1 MSGRPRRGPDGE
13 ATRPPRTPRPVFAA
27 AAAVGLVAAGAG
39 CSEPEPV
46 ELATVL
52 PPAAEAPA
60 GPADPGPGATETPT
74 DTVCVDTARSLVRWK
89 GTEVTGDG
97 HAGVVGFAGGRLR
110 LRDDRVTGGAVTVD
124 MRTIA
129 ITDIPADQV
138 EARRQL
144 RSHLA
149 HEEFFAVER
158 FPTAR
163 LVLTA
168 VEGGEHGLYRVAG
181 NLAIRDS
188 VHNVAFE
195 VTAPVVTAET
205 VWATADFG
213 IDRRLW
219 GVEFDGRTSALR
231 NALVHDAIQLEITL
245 VATRAAC
252 RMAAERPGDAGR

>member
-1 MSGRPRRGPDGE
+1 MSGRSLRRPDGPAIRGPTTTGPVV
-13 ATRPPRTPRPVFAA
+13 ATAA
-27 AAAVGLVAAGAG
+27 ALALVATAAG
-39 CSEPEPV
+39 CSEPDAV
-46 ELATVL
+46 ERAVVL
-52 PPAAEAPA
+52 PATEAQAIASA
-60 GPADPGPGATETPT
+60 GPAAGPV
-74 DTVCVDTARSLVRWK
+74 DTVCVDTSRSLVRWK
-89 GTEVTGDG
+89 GTEVAGDG
-97 HAGVVGFAGGRLR
+97 HAGVVGFADGRIRLR
-110 LRDDRVTGGAVTVD
+110 EGRVAGGAVTVD

-144 RSHLA
+144 RDHLA
-149 HEEFFAVER
+149 HEEFFAVDR

-163 LVLTA
+163 LVLTG
-168 VEGGEHGLYRVAG
+168 VERGEHGLYRVAG

-231 NALVHDAIQLEITL
+231 NAIVHDVIQLEIAL

-252 RMAAERPGDAGR
+252 HAAEPDDAGR